1 MGDTKKQ
8 ALPVAETPEIVE
20 LDEHLDMA
28 SDPLWIVTESSV
40 RRLTTSTAGARHPA
54 ETHNGPIFRC
64 HRYIEPEHC
73 DPEQAFDVCGGRETF
88 LRCDSAWPVNYRNLA
103 LVVE

>member
-28 SDPLWIVTESSV
+28 SDPLGIVTGIIRS
-40 RRLTTSTAGARHPA
+40 P
-54 ETHNGPIFRC
+54 THN
-64 HRYIEPEHC
+64 
-73 DPEQAFDVCGGRETF
+73 
-88 LRCDSAWPVNYRNLA
+88 VNCWCPPPR
-103 LVVE
+103 